1 MEGLV
6 RLVAESLARHGMNL
20 PPARLEWSDWKP
32 LESSLCLTAP
42 SYPGL
47 FAIAERV
54 AEHNVVTAPESIPHF
69 AIFHEGHTQDLGF
82 EMGRLCSPY
91 SLLRD
96 RISNRDCWV
105 RYAAMPF
112 SIAQDSGLA
121 ESRKPIADSQ
131 ACPDSPQA
139 LEMPTH
145 ETEIPIPLPSGF

>member
-20 PPARLEWSDWKP
+20 PPARVEWSDWKQ
-32 LESSLCLTAP
+32 LESSLCLSAP

-47 FAIAERV
+47 YAVAERV
-54 AEHNVVTAPESIPHF
+54 VEHNVAPEGLQVPRF

-96 RISNRDCWV
+96 RIANRDCWV
-105 RYAAMPF
+105 RFAAMPF
-112 SIAQDSGLA
+112 STTQDSGLA
-121 ESRKPIADSQ
+121 ESRKLIADSHEF
-131 ACPDSPQA
+131 ADSRR
-139 LEMPTH
+139 PTADSQI
-145 ETEIPIPLPSGF
+145 ETEIPMPLPSGF